1 MSYKDLNIGYFL
13 GVVFTFVREKA
24 VLLDTGA
31 LQEAPTHG
39 DLFLVVDK
47 RAAAFVSLGA
57 LAELVIEHAVLL
69 ATVLRLQDDVDAALL
84 GVGQRLSGQRV
95 TAAGEDAGLD
105 LVEFLSSQVH
115 LDNSVGR
122 Y

>member
-1 MSYKDLNIGYFL
+1 MRYKRLNIGYFL
-13 GVVFTFVREKA
+13 EVVFTFVREKA

-31 LQEAPTHG
+31 LQEAATHG

-95 TAAGEDAGLD
+95 TAAGEDSRLD